1 MHRKPVAVCMKGMT
15 AHAMPQEPMLDQT
28 PDRLMLAMARGD
40 RSAFAALFEAEAGR
54 LIAIARRIVR
64 RQDLAEEAVQ
74 DGFVSAWQSA
84 ARFDPQRGSARAW
97 LTTIVRNRALNLIR
111 NDARLEFH
119 DAEDVAAI
127 GDRAADAMAAM
138 NQLSDRDALK
148 SCLDALEEP
157 KRQAI
162 LLCYV
167 TGLDHGEVA
176 ATMKAPLGT
185 VKSWIRRG
193 VIALQECL
201 S

>member
-1 MHRKPVAVCMKGMT
+1 MKGMT
-15 AHAMPQEPMLDQT
+15 AQAMPQEPMLDQT

-148 SCLDALEEP
+148 SCLDSLDEP

-185 VKSWIRRG
+185 IKSWIRRG

>member
-1 MHRKPVAVCMKGMT
+1 MCMKGMT

-28 PDRLMLAMARGD
+28 PDGWMLAMARGD
-40 RSAFAALFEAEAGR
+40 RAAFAALFEAEAGR

-127 GDRAADAMAAM
+127 GDRAADAMAAL

-148 SCLDALEEP
+148 SCLGALDEP